1 MDSRGLALFEARLIH
16 LRGYHMWAC
25 IVDLLQ
31 DGFLHDLRHMRPDND
46 RSDLVE
52 AHWTF
57 RRRFLE
63 WYKATNPQILR
74 ESHSVE
80 SVGDLRHYFIV

>member
-1 MDSRGLALFEARLIH
+1 MDSRGLALFEASLVH

-25 IVDLLQ
+25 LVDLLQ
-31 DGFLHDLRHMRPDND
+31 DGFLYDLRHMGPDND

-52 AHWTF
+52 AHRAF
-57 RRRFLE
+57 RRRLLK

-74 ESHSVE
+74 DPHNVE
-80 SVGDLRHYFIV
+80 GIGDLCHYFLA